1 VLPSYKRYV
10 LRLLWSV
17 DDVVFVYAE
26 CFGKSL
32 GSRYVGDDGGKEVD
46 PALEEHVEQTIVANE
61 HVEMDSGQA
70 GHSDQR

>member
-1 VLPSYKRYV
+1 VLPSCNRYV
-10 LRLLWSV
+10 SDSHKSV

-26 CFGKSL
+26 CVGKSL